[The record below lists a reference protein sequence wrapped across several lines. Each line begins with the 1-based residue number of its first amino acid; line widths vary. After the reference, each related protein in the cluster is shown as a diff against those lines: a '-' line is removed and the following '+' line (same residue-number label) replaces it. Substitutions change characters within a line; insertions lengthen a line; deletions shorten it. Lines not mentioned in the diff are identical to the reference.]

1 MKAKQRGASMVEFA
15 LILPGFLLLMCLV
28 IYGGMWM
35 YAQNTL
41 NEIAR
46 NAVRYGAVEAASN
59 TQEGVEYVENSEGD
73 TIVIRT
79 KNVEKVAKE
88 AATESLILYSIDNT
102 KTDNKDVIGATA
114 TVVSVNS
121 EDSIQV
127 ELKAG
132 LIEEN
137 LPPLID
143 GFLPDSISSKMIMRI
158 EK

>member
-46 NAVRYGAVEAASN
+46 NAVRYGAVEAAAA
-59 TQEGVEYVENSEGD
+59 TQEGVDYGD
-73 TIVIRT
+73 NAPTSNAIRE
-79 KNVEKVAKE
+79 KNVKKFAEE
-88 AATESLILYSIDNT
+88 AASESLILYSIDT
-102 KTDNKDVIGATA
+102 SKATHKDNLGAKA
-114 TVVSVNS
+114 EVVTVNN

-132 LIEEN
+132 LIKDN

-143 GFLPDSISSKMIMRI
+143 GFLPDPISSKMIMRI

>member
-35 YAQNTL
+35 YSQHTL

-46 NAVRYGAVEAASN
+46 NAVRYGAVEAAAA
-59 TQEGVEYVENSEGD
+59 TQEGVDYGD
-73 TIVIRT
+73 NAPTSDAIRE
-79 KNVEKVAKE
+79 KNVKKFAEE
-88 AATESLILYSIDNT
+88 AAVESLILYSIDKDNT
-102 KTDNKDVIGATA
+102 TAKVVTVID
-114 TVVSVNS
+114 
-121 EDSIQV
+121 EKDSIQV

-132 LIEEN
+132 LIKDN

-143 GFLPDSISSKMIMRI
+143 GFLPDDISSKMIMRI

>member
-15 LILPGFLLLMCLV
+15 IILPGFLLLMCLV

-46 NAVRYGAVEAASN
+46 NAVRYGAVEESSK
-59 TQEGVEYVENSEGD
+59 SEEEESD
-73 TIVIRT
+73 TIRIN
-79 KNVEKVAKE
+79 NVKKVAKE
-88 AATESLILYSIDNT
+88 AAKESLILYSID
-102 KTDNKDVIGATA
+102 KDNMGVEVKLVKVI
-114 TVVSVNS
+114 SDN
-121 EDSIQV
+121 DSIQV

-132 LIEEN
+132 LMEDD
-137 LPPLID
+137 LLPLID
-143 GFLPDSISSKMIMRI
+143 GFLPDQISSKMVMRI

>member
-15 LILPGFLLLMCLV
+15 IILPGFLLLMCLM

-46 NAVRYGAVEAASN
+46 NAVRYGAVEESSK
-59 TQEGVEYVENSEGD
+59 SEEEESD
-73 TIVIRT
+73 TIRIN
-79 KNVEKVAKE
+79 NVKKVAKE
-88 AATESLILYSIDNT
+88 AAKESLILYSID
-102 KTDNKDVIGATA
+102 KDNMGVEVKLVKVI
-114 TVVSVNS
+114 SDN
-121 EDSIQV
+121 DSIQV
-127 ELKAG
+127 ERKAG
-132 LIEEN
+132 LMEDD

-143 GFLPDSISSKMIMRI
+143 GFLPEQISSKMVMRI

>member
-1 MKAKQRGASMVEFA
+1 MKAKQRGASMMEFA

-46 NAVRYGAVEAASN
+46 NAVRYGAVETAAN
-59 TQEGVEYVENSEGD
+59 TQSDVEYGKEPTSD
-73 TIVIRT
+73 AIRE
-79 KNVEKVAKE
+79 KNVKKFAEE
-88 AATESLILYSIDNT
+88 AAVESLILYSIDKDNT
-102 KTDNKDVIGATA
+102 TAKVVTVID
-114 TVVSVNS
+114 
-121 EDSIQV
+121 EKDSIQV

-132 LIEEN
+132 LIKDN

-143 GFLPDSISSKMIMRI
+143 GFLPGDISSKMIMRI

>member
-46 NAVRYGAVEAASN
+46 NSVRYGAVETAAA
-59 TQEGVEYVENSEGD
+59 TQEGVDYGD
-73 TIVIRT
+73 NAPTSDAIRE
-79 KNVEKVAKE
+79 KNVKRFAEE
-88 AATESLILYSIDNT
+88 AASESLILYSIDT
-102 KTDNKDVIGATA
+102 SKATHKDNLGATA
-114 TVVSVNS
+114 EVVTVNA

-132 LIEEN
+132 LIKDN

-143 GFLPDSISSKMIMRI
+143 GFLPDDISSKMIMRI

>member
-15 LILPGFLLLMCLV
+15 IVLPGFLLLMCLV

-46 NAVRYGAVEAASN
+46 NAVRYGAVEAAS
-59 TQEGVEYVENSEGD
+59 TAQTGVEYGEGEPESN
-73 TIVIRT
+73 TIRRI
-79 KNVEKVAKE
+79 NVVKVAKE
-88 AATESLILYSIDNT
+88 AASDSLILYSIDSGKATHKENL
-102 KTDNKDVIGATA
+102 GATA
-114 TVVSVNS
+114 DVVTVNA
-121 EDSIQV
+121 EESIQV

-132 LIEEN
+132 LIEDN

-143 GFLPDSISSKMIMRI
+143 GFLPNYISSKMIMRI

>member
-15 LILPGFLLLMCLV
+15 IILPGFLLLMCLV

-46 NAVRYGAVEAASN
+46 NAVRYGAVEAAANTQSDVEYGEEQPASN
-59 TQEGVEYVENSEGD
+59 T
-73 TIVIRT
+73 IRT
-79 KNVEKVAKE
+79 KNVIKVAKE
-88 AATESLILYSIDNT
+88 AASESLILYSVDTSKATHKDNL
-102 KTDNKDVIGATA
+102 GATA
-114 TVVSVNS
+114 EVVTVNS

-132 LIEEN
+132 LIEDN

-143 GFLPDSISSKMIMRI
+143 GFLPDYISSKMIMRI

>member
-46 NAVRYGAVEAASN
+46 NAVRYGAVEAAAN
-59 TQEGVEYVENSEGD
+59 TQSDVEYGEEPTSD
-73 TIVIRT
+73 AIRE
-79 KNVEKVAKE
+79 KNVKKFAEE
-88 AATESLILYSIDNT
+88 AAVESLILYSIDKDNT
-102 KTDNKDVIGATA
+102 TAKVVTVID
-114 TVVSVNS
+114 
-121 EDSIQV
+121 EKDSIQV

-132 LIEEN
+132 LIKDN

-143 GFLPDSISSKMIMRI
+143 GFLPDDISSKMIMRI

>member
-46 NAVRYGAVEAASN
+46 NAVRYGAVEAAAA
-59 TQEGVEYVENSEGD
+59 TQEGVDYGD
-73 TIVIRT
+73 NAPTSDAIRE
-79 KNVEKVAKE
+79 KNVKRFAEE
-88 AATESLILYSIDNT
+88 AASESLILYSIDT
-102 KTDNKDVIGATA
+102 SKATHKDNLGATA
-114 TVVSVNS
+114 EVVTVNA

-127 ELKAG
+127 KLKAG
-132 LIEEN
+132 LIKDN

>member
-15 LILPGFLLLMCLV
+15 IILPGFLLLMCLV

-46 NAVRYGAVEAASN
+46 NAVRYGAVEVASN
-59 TQEGVEYVENSEGD
+59 TQEGVDYESE
-73 TIVIRT
+73 TPTSNAVRI
-79 KNVEKVAKE
+79 KNVVKVAKE

-102 KTDNKDVIGATA
+102 KTTNTTGIGVTA
-114 TVVSVNS
+114 SIEQVNS

-132 LIEEN
+132 LIEDN

-143 GFLPDSISSKMIMRI
+143 GFLPNYISSKMIMRI

>member
-1 MKAKQRGASMVEFA
+1 MNAKQRGASMVEFA

-46 NAVRYGAVEAASN
+46 NAVRYGAVEAAAA
-59 TQEGVEYVENSEGD
+59 TQQGVDYGD
-73 TIVIRT
+73 NAPTSDAIRE
-79 KNVEKVAKE
+79 KNVKRFAEE
-88 AATESLILYSIDNT
+88 AASESLILYSIDT
-102 KTDNKDVIGATA
+102 SKATHKDNLGATA
-114 TVVSVNS
+114 EVVTVNA

-132 LIEEN
+132 LIKDN

-143 GFLPDSISSKMIMRI
+143 GFLPDDISSKMIMRI

>member
-46 NAVRYGAVEAASN
+46 NAVRYGAVEAAANTQSDVEYGEEQPASN
-59 TQEGVEYVENSEGD
+59 T
-73 TIVIRT
+73 IRT
-79 KNVEKVAKE
+79 KNVIKVAQE
-88 AATESLILYSIDNT
+88 AASESLILYSIDT
-102 KTDNKDVIGATA
+102 RKATHKDNLGATA
-114 TVVSVNS
+114 EVVTVNA

-132 LIEEN
+132 LIEDN

-143 GFLPDSISSKMIMRI
+143 GFLPDYISSKMIMRI

>member
-46 NAVRYGAVEAASN
+46 NAVRYGAVETAAN
-59 TQEGVEYVENSEGD
+59 TQSDVEYGKEPTSD
-73 TIVIRT
+73 AIRE
-79 KNVEKVAKE
+79 KNVKKFAEE
-88 AATESLILYSIDNT
+88 AAVESLILYSIDKDNT
-102 KTDNKDVIGATA
+102 TAKVVTVID
-114 TVVSVNS
+114 
-121 EDSIQV
+121 EKDSIQV

-132 LIEEN
+132 LIKDN

-143 GFLPDSISSKMIMRI
+143 GFLPGDISSKMIMRI

>member
-1 MKAKQRGASMVEFA
+1 MKAKQSGASMVEFA

-46 NAVRYGAVEAASN
+46 NAVRYGAVEAAAA
-59 TQEGVEYVENSEGD
+59 TQEGVNYGD
-73 TIVIRT
+73 NAPTSDAIRE
-79 KNVEKVAKE
+79 KNVKRFAEG
-88 AATESLILYSIDNT
+88 AASESLILYSIDT
-102 KTDNKDVIGATA
+102 GKATYKDNLGAKA
-114 TVVSVNS
+114 EVVTVNN

-132 LIEEN
+132 LIKDN

>member
-46 NAVRYGAVEAASN
+46 NAARYGAVETAANTQSDVEYGEEQPASN
-59 TQEGVEYVENSEGD
+59 T
-73 TIVIRT
+73 IRT
-79 KNVEKVAKE
+79 KNVIKVATE
-88 AATESLILYSIDNT
+88 AASESLILYSIDT
-102 KTDNKDVIGATA
+102 SKATHKDNLGATA
-114 TVVSVNS
+114 EVVTVNA

-132 LIEEN
+132 LIEDN

>member
-15 LILPGFLLLMCLV
+15 IVLPGFLLLMCLV

-46 NAVRYGAVEAASN
+46 NAVRYGAVEAAANTQSDVEYGEEQPASN
-59 TQEGVEYVENSEGD
+59 T
-73 TIVIRT
+73 IRT
-79 KNVEKVAKE
+79 KNVIKVAQE
-88 AATESLILYSIDNT
+88 AASESLILYSIDT
-102 KTDNKDVIGATA
+102 SKATHKDNLGATA
-114 TVVSVNS
+114 EVVTVID
-121 EDSIQV
+121 EKDSIQV

-132 LIEEN
+132 LIKDN

-143 GFLPDSISSKMIMRI
+143 GFLPNSISSKMIMRI

>member
-46 NAVRYGAVEAASN
+46 NAVRYGAVEAAANTQSDVEYGEEQPASN
-59 TQEGVEYVENSEGD
+59 T
-73 TIVIRT
+73 IRT
-79 KNVEKVAKE
+79 KNVIKVAQE
-88 AATESLILYSIDNT
+88 AASESLILYSIDT
-102 KTDNKDVIGATA
+102 SKATHKDNLGATA
-114 TVVSVNS
+114 KVVTVID
-121 EDSIQV
+121 EKDSIQV
-127 ELKAG
+127 KLKAG
-132 LIEEN
+132 LIKDN

-143 GFLPDSISSKMIMRI
+143 GFLPDYISSKMIMRI

>member
-46 NAVRYGAVEAASN
+46 NAVRYGAVEAAANTQSDVEYGEEQPASN
-59 TQEGVEYVENSEGD
+59 T
-73 TIVIRT
+73 IRT
-79 KNVEKVAKE
+79 KNVIKVAQE
-88 AATESLILYSIDNT
+88 AASESLILYSIDT
-102 KTDNKDVIGATA
+102 SKATHKDNLGATA
-114 TVVSVNS
+114 EVVTVNA

-127 ELKAG
+127 KLKAG
-132 LIEEN
+132 LIKDN

-143 GFLPDSISSKMIMRI
+143 GFLPDDISSKMIMRI

>member
-15 LILPGFLLLMCLV
+15 IILPGFLLLMCLV

-46 NAVRYGAVEAASN
+46 NAVRYGAVEAAANTQSDVQYGEEQPASN
-59 TQEGVEYVENSEGD
+59 T
-73 TIVIRT
+73 IRT
-79 KNVEKVAKE
+79 KNVIKVATE
-88 AATESLILYSIDNT
+88 AASESLILYSIDT
-102 KTDNKDVIGATA
+102 SKATHKDNLGAKA
-114 TVVSVNS
+114 EVVTVNN

-132 LIEEN
+132 LIKDN

-143 GFLPDSISSKMIMRI
+143 GFLPNYISSKMIMRI

>member
-1 MKAKQRGASMVEFA
+1 MVEFA

-46 NAVRYGAVEAASN
+46 NAARYGAVETAANTQSDVEYGEEQPASN
-59 TQEGVEYVENSEGD
+59 T
-73 TIVIRT
+73 IRT
-79 KNVEKVAKE
+79 KNVIKVAQE
-88 AATESLILYSIDNT
+88 AASESLILYSIDT
-102 KTDNKDVIGATA
+102 SKATHKDNLGATA
-114 TVVSVNS
+114 EVVTVNA

-132 LIEEN
+132 LIKDN

>member
-46 NAVRYGAVEAASN
+46 NAVRYGAVEAAAA
-59 TQEGVEYVENSEGD
+59 TQEGVNYGD
-73 TIVIRT
+73 NAPTSDAIRE
-79 KNVEKVAKE
+79 KNVKKFAEE
-88 AATESLILYSIDNT
+88 AAVESLILYSIDKDNT
-102 KTDNKDVIGATA
+102 TAKVVTVID
-114 TVVSVNS
+114 
-121 EDSIQV
+121 EKDSIQV

-132 LIEEN
+132 LIEDN

-143 GFLPDSISSKMIMRI
+143 GFLPNYISSKMIMRI

>member
-46 NAVRYGAVEAASN
+46 NAVRYGAVETAANTQSDVEYGEEQPASN
-59 TQEGVEYVENSEGD
+59 T
-73 TIVIRT
+73 IRT
-79 KNVEKVAKE
+79 KNVIKVAQE
-88 AATESLILYSIDNT
+88 AASESLILYSIDT
-102 KTDNKDVIGATA
+102 SKATHKDNLGAKA
-114 TVVSVNS
+114 EVVTVNN

-132 LIEEN
+132 LIKDN

-143 GFLPDSISSKMIMRI
+143 GFLPDYISSKMIMRI

>member
-15 LILPGFLLLMCLV
+15 IILPGFLLLMCLV

-46 NAVRYGAVEAASN
+46 NAVRYGAVEAAANTQSDVEYGEEQPASN
-59 TQEGVEYVENSEGD
+59 T
-73 TIVIRT
+73 IRT
-79 KNVEKVAKE
+79 KNVIKVATE
-88 AATESLILYSIDNT
+88 AASESLILYSIDT
-102 KTDNKDVIGATA
+102 SKATHKDNLGATA
-114 TVVSVNS
+114 EVVTVNA

-127 ELKAG
+127 KLKAG
-132 LIEEN
+132 LIKDN

-143 GFLPDSISSKMIMRI
+143 GFLPNSISSKMIMRI

>member
-1 MKAKQRGASMVEFA
+1 MNAKQRGASMVEFA

-46 NAVRYGAVEAASN
+46 NAVRYGAVEAAANTQSDVEYGEEQPASN
-59 TQEGVEYVENSEGD
+59 T
-73 TIVIRT
+73 IRT
-79 KNVEKVAKE
+79 KNVIKVAQE
-88 AATESLILYSIDNT
+88 AASESLILYSIDT
-102 KTDNKDVIGATA
+102 SKATHKDNLGATA
-114 TVVSVNS
+114 EVVTVNN

-132 LIEEN
+132 LIKDN

-143 GFLPDSISSKMIMRI
+143 GFLPNSISSKMIMRI

>member
-46 NAVRYGAVEAASN
+46 NAVRYGAVEAAAA
-59 TQEGVEYVENSEGD
+59 TQEGVDYGD
-73 TIVIRT
+73 NAPTSDAIRE
-79 KNVEKVAKE
+79 KNVKRFAEE
-88 AATESLILYSIDNT
+88 AASESLILYSIDT
-102 KTDNKDVIGATA
+102 SKATHKDNLGATA
-114 TVVSVNS
+114 EVVTVNA

-132 LIEEN
+132 LIKDN

-143 GFLPDSISSKMIMRI
+143 GFLPDDISSKMIMRI

>member
-1 MKAKQRGASMVEFA
+1 MNAKQRGASMVEFA

-46 NAVRYGAVEAASN
+46 NAVRYGAVEAAAA
-59 TQEGVEYVENSEGD
+59 TQEGVDYGD
-73 TIVIRT
+73 NAPTSDAIRE
-79 KNVEKVAKE
+79 KNVKKFAEE
-88 AATESLILYSIDNT
+88 AASESLILYSIDT
-102 KTDNKDVIGATA
+102 SKATHKDNLGATA
-114 TVVSVNS
+114 EVVTVNA

-132 LIEEN
+132 LIEDN

-143 GFLPDSISSKMIMRI
+143 GFLPNYISSKMIMRI

>member
-46 NAVRYGAVEAASN
+46 NAVRYGAVETAANTQSDVEYGEEQPASN
-59 TQEGVEYVENSEGD
+59 T
-73 TIVIRT
+73 IRT
-79 KNVEKVAKE
+79 KNVIKVAQE
-88 AATESLILYSIDNT
+88 AASESLILYSIDT
-102 KTDNKDVIGATA
+102 SKATHKDNLGATA
-114 TVVSVNS
+114 EVVKVNA

-132 LIEEN
+132 LIEDN

-143 GFLPDSISSKMIMRI
+143 GFLPNSISSKMIMRI

>member
-46 NAVRYGAVEAASN
+46 NSVRYGAVEAAANTQSDVEYGEERPASN
-59 TQEGVEYVENSEGD
+59 T
-73 TIVIRT
+73 IRT
-79 KNVEKVAKE
+79 KNVIKVATE
-88 AATESLILYSIDNT
+88 AASESLILYSIDT
-102 KTDNKDVIGATA
+102 SKATYKDNLGAKA
-114 TVVSVNS
+114 EVVTVNN

-132 LIEEN
+132 LIEDN

-143 GFLPDSISSKMIMRI
+143 GFLPDYISSKMIMRI

>member
-1 MKAKQRGASMVEFA
+1 MKAKQRGASMLEFA
-15 LILPGFLLLMCLV
+15 IVLPGFLLLMCLV

-46 NAVRYGAVEAASN
+46 NAVRYGAVETAAN
-59 TQEGVEYVENSEGD
+59 TQSNVEYGKEPTSD
-73 TIVIRT
+73 AIRE
-79 KNVEKVAKE
+79 KNVKKFAEE
-88 AATESLILYSIDNT
+88 AAVESLILYSIDKDNT
-102 KTDNKDVIGATA
+102 TAKVVTVID
-114 TVVSVNS
+114 
-121 EDSIQV
+121 EKDSIQV

-132 LIEEN
+132 LIEDN

-143 GFLPDSISSKMIMRI
+143 GFLPGDISSKMIMRI

>member
-46 NAVRYGAVEAASN
+46 NAVRYGAVETAANTQSDVEYGEEPTSDAIREKNVKKFAEEAAS
-59 TQEGVEYVENSEGD
+59 
-73 TIVIRT
+73 
-79 KNVEKVAKE
+79 
-88 AATESLILYSIDNT
+88 ESLILYSIDT
-102 KTDNKDVIGATA
+102 SKATYKDNLGAKA
-114 TVVSVNS
+114 EVVTVNN

-132 LIEEN
+132 LIKDN

-143 GFLPDSISSKMIMRI
+143 GFLPNSISSKMIMRI

>member
-1 MKAKQRGASMVEFA
+1 MNAKQRGASMVEFA

-46 NAVRYGAVEAASN
+46 NAVRYGAVETAAA
-59 TQEGVEYVENSEGD
+59 TQEGVDYGDNAPTSD
-73 TIVIRT
+73 TIRER
-79 KNVEKVAKE
+79 NVKRIAEE
-88 AATESLILYSIDNT
+88 AAVESLILYSIDKDNT
-102 KTDNKDVIGATA
+102 TAKVVTVID
-114 TVVSVNS
+114 
-121 EDSIQV
+121 EKDSIQV

-132 LIEEN
+132 LIKDN

-143 GFLPDSISSKMIMRI
+143 GFLPYDISSKMIMRI

>member
-46 NAVRYGAVEAASN
+46 NAVRYGAVEESSKSEEEESDTIRINNVKKVAEEAAS
-59 TQEGVEYVENSEGD
+59 
-73 TIVIRT
+73 
-79 KNVEKVAKE
+79 
-88 AATESLILYSIDNT
+88 ESLILYSIDT
-102 KTDNKDVIGATA
+102 SKATHKDNLGATA
-114 TVVSVNS
+114 EVVTVNA

-132 LIEEN
+132 LMEDN

-143 GFLPDSISSKMIMRI
+143 GFLPNYISSKMIMRI

>member
-15 LILPGFLLLMCLV
+15 IILPGFLLLMCLV

-46 NAVRYGAVEAASN
+46 NAVRYGAVEAAAA
-59 TQEGVEYVENSEGD
+59 TQEGVDYGD
-73 TIVIRT
+73 NAPTSDAIRE
-79 KNVEKVAKE
+79 KNVKRFAEE
-88 AATESLILYSIDNT
+88 AASESLILYSIDT
-102 KTDNKDVIGATA
+102 SKATHKDNLGAKA
-114 TVVSVNS
+114 EVVTVNN

-132 LIEEN
+132 LIKDN

-143 GFLPDSISSKMIMRI
+143 GFLPNSISSKMIMRI

>member
-1 MKAKQRGASMVEFA
+1 MNAKQRGASMVEFA

-46 NAVRYGAVEAASN
+46 NAVRYGAVEAAAA
-59 TQEGVEYVENSEGD
+59 TQEGVNYGD
-73 TIVIRT
+73 NAPTSDAIRE
-79 KNVEKVAKE
+79 KNVKKFAEE
-88 AATESLILYSIDNT
+88 AAVESLILYSIDKDNT
-102 KTDNKDVIGATA
+102 TAKVVTVID
-114 TVVSVNS
+114 
-121 EDSIQV
+121 EKDSIQV

-132 LIEEN
+132 LIEDN

>member
-1 MKAKQRGASMVEFA
+1 MVEFA

-46 NAVRYGAVEAASN
+46 NAVRYGAVEAAAA
-59 TQEGVEYVENSEGD
+59 TQEGVDYGD
-73 TIVIRT
+73 NAPTSDAIRE
-79 KNVEKVAKE
+79 KNVKRFAEE
-88 AATESLILYSIDNT
+88 AASESLILYSIDT
-102 KTDNKDVIGATA
+102 SKATHKDNLGATA
-114 TVVSVNS
+114 EVVTVNA

-132 LIEEN
+132 LIKDN

-143 GFLPDSISSKMIMRI
+143 GFLPDDISSKMIMRI